1 MFFKSRHMKDQK
13 DQARDVEVPGIEVI
27 QEEAEHDSANLRQK
41 ETLSQVNSLLKYM
54 TEMDYIKDLLGDVA
68 KQTEMVEGIAA
79 SSQEMTAT
87 IEDISDFVQTSNES
101 ASESMKVSNESIEAI
116 SMALEQ
122 LDATFEESQKVQITM
137 NKVNDEAKRINDI
150 VGIIKGVANQTNLL
164 ALNAS
169 IEAARAGEHGRGFA
183 VVADEI
189 KKLAENT
196 KEQVEFI
203 TEIVGNLATEI
214 LKADTAL
221 EASNSSF
228 AKGKEQMNGAVD
240 GLSSMQVSLD
250 QISNNFME
258 ISANVEEQTA
268 ASQEMSSAVMVVN
281 DKSHTI
287 DEATNKTGMSFNA
300 ISKIVNDIRIEL
312 LADVD
317 GLDMKSQLEICVSDH
332 LIWRWRVYNMIL
344 GYEKLDD
351 STVGTHLSCRLGKWV
366 EALETDNQELK
377 TIASQLTS
385 PHQKLHTIAKEA
397 IKAYNSGDQNKA
409 ESLLEDM
416 DVVSKEVVDY
426 LGQMKRIDRKI
437 RKAEKAA
444 KAAQAEKI

>member
-1 MFFKSRHMKDQK
+1 MIFKRKSKKELNVPVNGTQKPTLEENTQGVEKDVAKSR
-13 DQARDVEVPGIEVI
+13 
-27 QEEAEHDSANLRQK
+27 LRN
-41 ETLSQVNSLLKYM
+41 TLSQVNSLLKYM
-54 TEMDYIKDLLGDVA
+54 TEMDYIKDMLGDVA

-101 ASESMKVSNESIEAI
+101 AAESMKVSNASMDSIGA
-116 SMALEQ
+116 AFGQLEE
-122 LDATFEESQKVQITM
+122 TFEESKKVQTTM
-137 NKVNDEAKRINDI
+137 NKVNAEAKRINEI

-189 KKLAENT
+189 KKLADNT

-203 TEIVGNLATEI
+203 TEIVGNLTNEI

-228 AKGKEQMNGAVD
+228 EKGKEQMNDAVE
-240 GLSSMQVSLD
+240 GLGSMQMSLD
-250 QISNNFME
+250 HISNNFME
-258 ISANVEEQTA
+258 ISANIEEQTA

-281 DKSHTI
+281 EKSHVI
-287 DEATNKTGMSFNA
+287 DEGTNKTGMSFNA

-317 GLDMKSQLEICVSDH
+317 DLDMKTQLEICVSDH

-351 STVGTHLSCRLGKWV
+351 DTVGTHHTCRLGKWCDG
-366 EALETDNQELK
+366 TDSDNQEIK
-377 TIASQLTS
+377 AIIAKLSK
-385 PHQKLHTIAKEA
+385 PHEKLHVYAKEA
-397 IKAYNSGDQNKA
+397 IVAYNGGDTNKA
-409 ESLLEDM
+409 ESVLAQM
-416 DVVSKEVVDY
+416 DIVSKEVIDY
-426 LGQMKRIDRKI
+426 LNEMKRIDRKA
-437 RKAEKAA
+437 KKAA
-444 KAAQAEKI
+444 KAQ